1 MTLLYQ
7 EDPLRTTELFT
18 STFALHH
25 PSWIDIHTLMNLVL
39 TGDERKTVIDKAR
52 EEARQPYLVDPDE
65 LQKQTWQFLLLNLPG
80 IPTMEVCH
88 S

>member
-65 LQKQTWQFLLLNLPG
+65 LQKQTWQFLLLNLTG
-80 IPTMEVCH
+80 ILTMEK
-88 S
+88 